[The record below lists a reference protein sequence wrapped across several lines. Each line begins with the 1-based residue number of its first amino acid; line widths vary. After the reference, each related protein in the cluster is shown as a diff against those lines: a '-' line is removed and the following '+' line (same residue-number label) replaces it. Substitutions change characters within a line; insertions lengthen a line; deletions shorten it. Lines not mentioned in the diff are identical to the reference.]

1 MAMDGTYGFVYC
13 GANGIGLGVL
23 TVTKGVVRG
32 SDYAGGK
39 YDGTAQENA
48 DGTID
53 LTLSFEVRPGVAL
66 VQGTSAQDV
75 PHTRQINAHL
85 PPHFGDGEPQEIA
98 SPPGTVTVM
107 FKRVS
112 DEFAPAAT
120 EGFTVTTARR
130 LAAPES

>member
-1 MAMDGTYGFVYC
+1 MF
-13 GANGIGLGVL
+13 
-23 TVTKGVVRG
+23 
-32 SDYAGGK
+32 
-39 YDGTAQENA
+39 

-53 LTLSFEVRPGVAL
+53 LTLSLEVRAGIKTL
-66 VQGTSAQDV
+66 VQGTAAQDV

-85 PPHFGDGEPQEIA
+85 PPLFGDGKPQEIN

-107 FKRVS
+107 FRRVR

-120 EGFTVTTARR
+120 EGFTVTMARR